1 MSAFMKTGLAV
12 VLTLGLAACGDA
24 PEQAESD
31 AYGAYGEPDATETQP
46 VPAWVGEVAV
56 VANAIEARPSAAD
69 SILEAHEMTRATLDS
84 LLYEVAEDPVLTAAY
99 REARDR

>member
-1 MSAFMKTGLAV
+1 MSAFTRAGLAMV
-12 VLTLGLAACGDA
+12 VAMGLAACGDA
-24 PEQAESD
+24 PEQTESD
-31 AYGAYGEPDATETQP
+31 PYGEPGATETQP

-56 VANAIEARPSAAD
+56 VANAIEARPSAVD

>member
-1 MSAFMKTGLAV
+1 MSAFTRAGLAV

-31 AYGAYGEPDATETQP
+31 AYGEPGATETQP

-56 VANAIEARPSAAD
+56 VANAIEARPSAVD

-84 LLYEVAEDPVLTAAY
+84 LLYEVAEDPALTAAY